1 MNDRTIERDLLLP
14 QLDRSKRRVLVLK
27 ERVKAANAEIMR
39 EQEKINY
46 ILHRF
51 PELALGRGSPIP
63 ESTPYTEQKDEI
75 MDMVSEIFGVSANVE
90 VPDE

>member
-27 ERVKAANAEIMR
+27 ERVKATNAEIMR

-51 PELALGRGSPIP
+51 PELAPGRGSPIP
-63 ESTPYTEQKDEI
+63 EITPYTEQKDEI
-75 MDMVSEIFGVSANVE
+75 MDMVSEIFGVSSNVE